1 MTPTVPSRPRRARGW
16 ASPFAVSLSFLSL
29 SLLPGCGGPTGR
41 VKADD
46 EVDLTGNTRAGAET
60 FNRLIQESVDN
71 LLQKPSANKGRAD
84 RLKIAFLELENRSA
98 EELVDWRDTVRQR
111 IDEAV
116 NRSGRYRNISD
127 RFVKAALQETGLA
140 PDDLYLP
147 QKRRR
152 FLQALEANG
161 NPVDFLMYASL
172 NTGTTS
178 ADRETQRDYLLTI
191 ELVDVESGE
200 AEKVNADV
208 RKEYLR

>member
-1 MTPTVPSRPRRARGW
+1 MSETLALISPPRRLAALVLGLL
-16 ASPFAVSLSFLSL
+16 AV
-29 SLLPGCGGPTGR
+29 GAACGGPTGR
-41 VKADD
+41 VKSDD
-46 EVDLTGNTRAGAET
+46 EQDLTGTTRAGAET

-71 LLQKPSANKGRAD
+71 LLQKPSAQKSGAD

-111 IDEAV
+111 IDESV

-127 RFVKAALQETGLA
+127 RFVRAALQETSLR

-147 QKRRR
+147 EKRRR
-152 FLQALEANG
+152 FLKVLEANG

-172 NTGTTS
+172 NSGTTS
-178 ADRETQRDYLLTI
+178 AGRETQRDYLLTL
-191 ELVDVESGE
+191 ELVDVETGE
-200 AEKVNADV
+200 SEKVNADV

>member
-1 MTPTVPSRPRRARGW
+1 MRKLIVPA
-16 ASPFAVSLSFLSL
+16 
-29 SLLPGCGGPTGR
+29 LLVLVCVACGGPTGR
-41 VKADD
+41 VKSDD

-71 LLQKPSANKGRAD
+71 LLQKSSAQKPTAD

-127 RFVKAALQETGLA
+127 RFVKAALQETGLK

-147 QKRRR
+147 EKRRR
-152 FLQALEANG
+152 FLKVLEANG

-172 NTGTTS
+172 NTGTTTGS
-178 ADRETQRDYLLTI
+178 RREMQRDYLLTL
-191 ELVDVESGE
+191 ELVDVENGE
-200 AEKVNADV
+200 SEKVNADV
-208 RKEYLR
+208 RKEYLK

>member
-1 MTPTVPSRPRRARGW
+1 MLVTTMLNN
-16 ASPFAVSLSFLSL
+16 FATIRVSLAAA
-29 SLLPGCGGPTGR
+29 LLLTATACGGPTGR

-46 EVDLTGNTRAGAET
+46 EQDLTGSTSAGAET

-71 LLQKPSANKGRAD
+71 LLQKPSAQKAGAD

-111 IDEAV
+111 IDESV

-127 RFVKAALQETGLA
+127 RFVKVALQETGLK

-147 QKRRR
+147 EKRRR
-152 FLQALEANG
+152 FLKVLEANG

-172 NTGTTS
+172 NTGTTR
-178 ADRETQRDYLLTI
+178 AGRETQRDYLLTL

-200 AEKVNADV
+200 SEKVNADV
-208 RKEYLR
+208 RKEYLK

>member
-1 MTPTVPSRPRRARGW
+1 MLKPLVTTL
-16 ASPFAVSLSFLSL
+16 FLLFSLVA
-29 SLLPGCGGPTGR
+29 CGGPTGR

-46 EVDLTGNTRAGAET
+46 EQDLTGDTRAGAET

-71 LLQKPSANKGRAD
+71 LLQKPSAQKGGTD

-116 NRSGRYRNISD
+116 NRSARYRNISD
-127 RFVKAALQETGLA
+127 RFVKAALQECSLR

-147 QKRRR
+147 EKRRR
-152 FLQALEANG
+152 FLKVLEANG

-172 NTGTTS
+172 NTGTTT
-178 ADRETQRDYLLTI
+178 ARRETQRDYLLTL
-191 ELVDVESGE
+191 ELVDVENGE
-200 AEKVNADV
+200 SEKVNADV
-208 RKEYLR
+208 RKEYFR

>member
-1 MTPTVPSRPRRARGW
+1 MLKNLATP
-16 ASPFAVSLSFLSL
+16 LFL
-29 SLLPGCGGPTGR
+29 LLALHACGGPTGR

-46 EVDLTGNTRAGAET
+46 EEDLTGNTRAGAET
-60 FNRLIQESVDN
+60 FNRLIEDSVAN
-71 LLQKPSANKGRAD
+71 LLQKPSASKSGAD
-84 RLKIAFLELENRSA
+84 RLKIAFLELENRSM

-127 RFVKAALQETGLA
+127 RFVKAALQETGLK

-147 QKRRR
+147 AKRRR
-152 FLQALEANG
+152 FLQVLEANG

-178 ADRETQRDYLLTI
+178 AGRETQRDYLLTI

-200 AEKVNADV
+200 SEKVNADV